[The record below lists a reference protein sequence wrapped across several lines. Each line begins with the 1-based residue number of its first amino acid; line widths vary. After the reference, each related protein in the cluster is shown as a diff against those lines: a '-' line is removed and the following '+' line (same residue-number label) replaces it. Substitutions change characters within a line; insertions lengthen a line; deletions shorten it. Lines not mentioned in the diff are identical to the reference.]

1 MAEPQWALTETRTW
15 VSLRRIIFGI
25 ELLALMK
32 RIGMNVDWSEGMD
45 RLRLKL
51 QTMAA
56 GTQTSIR
63 I

>member
-1 MAEPQWALTETRTW
+1 MF
-15 VSLRRIIFGI
+15 SID
-25 ELLALMK
+25 LLALMK
-32 RIGMNVDWSEGMD
+32 RIGMNVGWSESLD

-51 QTMAA
+51 QTTTT